1 MKNLSL
7 ILLFVFI
14 SFNAS
19 AQLIAT
25 VELDKPVEGAC
36 NTKEIYALLPMMEG
50 QTEAVSPISKD
61 ELLSKLNELTFL
73 KNNPKHKGKGNIFL
87 IINCKGEVVQYEVNG
102 KTKSEE
108 LNAQIIDLLK
118 SLGKWKPGTLYG
130 KNVDS
135 AIVYSVKIKKG
146 VLYWE
151 Y

>member
-7 ILLFVFI
+7 SILFVLTYF
-14 SFNAS
+14 SVS
-19 AQLIAT
+19 AQIVAT
-25 VELDKPVEGAC
+25 LKLDKPVEGIC
-36 NTKEIYALLPMMEG
+36 HHDSIFALLPMMEG
-50 QTEAVSPISKD
+50 QTVAVSPVSKD

-108 LNAQIIDLLK
+108 LNAQIIALMK
-118 SLGKWKPGTLYG
+118 SLGKWKPGVLYG

-135 AIVYSVKIKKG
+135 AVIYSFKIKKG
-146 VLYWE
+146 IIYWD
-151 Y
+151 